1 MSNQATVSA
10 IPGPATVPTG
20 VAYITG
26 QIRFKSKAI
35 TTKSGRLF
43 LTVIALPAPDEFTS
57 PAILELRSTEPLGE
71 PGESFRGKVRHGGY
85 PNSFAGKDGTTVN
98 SARNSLDVVA

>member
-57 PAILELRSTEPLGE
+57 PAILELYDGFSIVEIDAKRAINSKGD
-71 PGESFRGKVRHGGY
+71 GRGPVKEVLIR
-85 PNSFAGKDGTTVN
+85 
-98 SARNSLDVVA
+98 

>member
-1 MSNQATVSA
+1 MSALSPARPPCPTVS
-10 IPGPATVPTG
+10 PTSPA
-20 VAYITG
+20 
-26 QIRFKSKAI
+26 
-35 TTKSGRLF
+35 KSGRLF

-71 PGESFRGKVRHGGY
+71 PGESFRGKVRLGGY
-85 PNSFAGKDGTTVN
+85 PNSFAGKDGFTVN